1 MPEYGHKRYKN
12 LPEHEKQ
19 KLGCTWKIIIKCEQM
34 LHDNDVINSFL
45 INIMCYIA
53 ILLSLFRC
61 IWLLQKVAGEAVA
74 VKS

>member
-1 MPEYGHKRYKN
+1 
-12 LPEHEKQ
+12 
-19 KLGCTWKIIIKCEQM
+19 M

-53 ILLSLFRC
+53 TLLSLFRC
-61 IWLLQKVAGEAVA
+61 IWLLQKVAGAYLNLFYVAAAVA